1 MLPLQKEK
9 ALPGSR
15 FASPEVS
22 FSLSCALPGLT
33 TEASPAS
40 GRKQGCEGKNTF
52 ASFLHSLVDSFC
64 LFL

>member
-22 FSLSCALPGLT
+22 FSLTCARRLRGGIVADQL
-33 TEASPAS
+33 
-40 GRKQGCEGKNTF
+40 RIVN
-52 ASFLHSLVDSFC
+52 
-64 LFL
+64 